1 MSRYPQKK
9 KFLAIYKAA
18 QNNHPS
24 AQAGMNSLNVT
35 ERKLFDEFFFDC
47 GGLFLEL
54 KDELDQGLED
64 IADDCPT
71 ETDPR
76 KWNGSDWEVFLNAV
90 KHHKYREI
98 YTLMAQGKSNIHLIW
113 EEIERR
119 LD

>member
-1 MSRYPQKK
+1 LSKYPNKK

-24 AQAGMNSLNVT
+24 AQAGMNSLNVD

-47 GGLFLEL
+47 GALFLEL
-54 KDELDQGLED
+54 KDELDAGLEEL
-64 IADDCPT
+64 AEVHPE

-76 KWNGSDWEVFLNAV
+76 KWDIKDWNQF
-90 KHHKYREI
+90 HKATEGHKFYHIYR
-98 YTLMAQGKSNIHLIW
+98 LMAEGKSNIHLIW